1 LHKLNQMKFLLTFL
15 LLGSCY
21 AFGQNDFE
29 SRYFTLTATLQTELP
44 TPELSAFQKKVATT
58 IYKKS
63 RFSDFTNQQVTTQN
77 FWQPV
82 DMTATAN
89 EQSSYSRV
97 SVERLQES
105 FGRPQIYGYQS
116 DGKTKVRN
124 EVYRDQQYYSPIF
137 NPYGSYYRNRNYTP
151 YGFRP
156 TRRSTILIFG
166 DDN

>member
-1 LHKLNQMKFLLTFL
+1 MYHKGWIWICLVAVLGVPALVSRLSGTHLTPELAALLFGTGIVGAAFLLTWASEVL
-15 LLGSCY
+15 EIEKLAKSSNLG
-21 AFGQNDFE
+21 AFKHTD
-29 SRYFTLTATLQTELP
+29 
-44 TPELSAFQKKVATT
+44 
-58 IYKKS
+58 
-63 RFSDFTNQQVTTQN
+63 

-82 DMTATAN
+82 DMAATAN